1 MTFTCIIEVQCTRT
15 KNGKYPLHEDENW
28 KLWCTHLELESLE
41 EEKSLKSTVTPLT
54 TSFNTCGVSVL
65 LLGLVLV
72 LILVL
77 EWEWLLSGVVEEHRG
92 PWTWSLCRRIKGD
105 ETEIAI
111 SLSLSLSQHCFFAF
125 GFFYLIHV
133 RQIKLLHLSLYF
145 YSIFKREKFSDAI
158 SL

>member
-41 EEKSLKSTVTPLT
+41 EEKSLKSSVTPLT

-65 LLGLVLV
+65 V
-72 LILVL
+72 LVL

-92 PWTWSLCRRIKGD
+92 PWTCSLCRKIKGD

-111 SLSLSLSQHCFFAF
+111 SLSLSQHCFFAF

-145 YSIFKREKFSDAI
+145 NSIFKREKFSDAI